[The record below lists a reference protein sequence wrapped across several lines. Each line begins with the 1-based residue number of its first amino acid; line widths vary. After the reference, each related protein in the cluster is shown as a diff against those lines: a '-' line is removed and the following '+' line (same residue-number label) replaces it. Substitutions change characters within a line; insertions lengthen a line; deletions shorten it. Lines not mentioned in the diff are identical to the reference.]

1 MHKIPKRKHWSYILI
16 LVICLLIITIVILL
30 FKINIYSID
39 GDSMLP
45 TFKNKE
51 NYLIWKTK
59 NVSVGDVIVFS
70 KSDHVVI
77 KKIVAGPHDVI
88 EISENKILVNSID
101 ISEYF
106 IFDNLKQDHLQIKVP
121 EDKYFVL
128 GTNLPKSID
137 SRSFGFLTQQDI
149 IGKIMFKVS

>member
-1 MHKIPKRKHWSYILI
+1 
-16 LVICLLIITIVILL
+16 
-30 FKINIYSID
+30 
-39 GDSMLP
+39 MLP